1 MISKLMRIQLI
12 AFVLIAVLGIVYV
25 GGKYARLDNL
35 AGFGQYTVE
44 MNLKESG
51 GIFPNA
57 EVSYRGI
64 PVGSVGEMRVTKD
77 GLVVDLKLDTGGPE
91 IPASTMA
98 VIANRSAIG
107 EQFVDFRPETDSGPF
122 LKDGSTIEAAQTRT
136 PVPIQDLFGSVSA
149 LTESIPVDSLHTTF
163 TELGAALNGRG
174 DDLASLVDSVS
185 SFTDSAYE
193 ALPQTLSLITDS
205 VTVLGTQAEQG
216 SAIQGFSADLDRV
229 TAQLKSSDPDVRA
242 LIGTA
247 QDASSEVGEFVAA
260 SGDDIGALLAHSDLI
275 TKAADDVWEGLRV
288 LLAALPALGAAAPA
302 LAPGDGAI
310 HIGVVLETNNPTA
323 CTSGYEGTQQIL
335 AEMKAQNPNF
345 DDTVD
350 DFPVNLDARCAV
362 PVGNPTGVRS
372 SDRISLADPNIPQPW
387 DSKPKQYP
395 DTLYLRPVASQL
407 AALIGVTPR

>member
-12 AFVLIAVLGIVYV
+12 AFVVIAVLGIVYV

-35 AGFGQYTVE
+35 AGFGQYTVQ

-57 EVSYRGI
+57 EVSYRGV
-64 PVGSVGEMRVTKD
+64 PVGRVGEMRVTKE
-77 GLVVDLKLDTGGPE
+77 GLVVDLKLDTGGPD
-91 IPASTMA
+91 IPASTRA
-98 VIANRSAIG
+98 VVANRSAIG
-107 EQFVDFRPETDSGPF
+107 EQFVDFQPESESEPF
-122 LKDGSTIEAAQTRT
+122 LTDGSTIDAAQTVT
-136 PVPIQDLFGSVSA
+136 PVPIQDLFGAVSA
-149 LTESIPVDSLHTTF
+149 LTESIPVDALHTTF
-163 TELGAALNGRG
+163 TELGTALNGRG
-174 DDLASLVDSVS
+174 SDLGSLVDSVS

-247 QDASSEVGEFVAA
+247 QDASSEVGEFIAA
-260 SGDDIGALLAHSDLI
+260 SGDDIGALLSHADLI
-275 TKAADDVWEGLRV
+275 TKSADDVWEGLRV
-288 LLAALPALGAAAPA
+288 LLAALPALGAAAPT
-302 LAPGDGAI
+302 LAPGDGVI
-310 HIGVVLETNNPTA
+310 HIGVVLETNNPMA

-362 PVGNPTGVRS
+362 PEGNPTGVRS
-372 SDRISLADPNIPQPW
+372 SERISLADPNIPQPW

>member
-1 MISKLMRIQLI
+1 MISKLMRFQLI
-12 AFVLIAVLGIVYV
+12 AFFVIAVLGIVYV

-35 AGFGQYTVE
+35 VGIGQYTVH

-57 EVSYRGI
+57 EISYRGV
-64 PVGSVGEMRVTKD
+64 PVGRVGEMRVTEA
-77 GLVVDLKLDTGGPE
+77 GLVVDLKLDSGGPD
-91 IPASTMA
+91 IPESTRA
-98 VIANRSAIG
+98 VVANRSAIG
-107 EQFVDFRPETDSGPF
+107 EQFVDFLPESESGPF
-122 LKDGSTIEAAQTRT
+122 LKDGSTINSDQTST
-136 PVPIQDLFGSVSA
+136 PVPIEDLFGSVSA
-149 LTESIPVDSLHTTF
+149 LTGSIPVDALHTTF

-174 DDLASLVDSVS
+174 GDLASLVDSVNLL
-185 SFTDSAYE
+185 TEAGHE

-205 VTVLGTQAEQG
+205 VTVLGTQAAQG
-216 SAIQGFSADLDRV
+216 SAIQSFSSDLDRI

-247 QDASSEVGEFVAA
+247 QDASTQIGDFVAT
-260 SGDDIGALLAHSDLI
+260 SGNDITALLVHTDVI

-310 HIGVVLETNNPTA
+310 HMGVVLETNNPVPCST
-323 CTSGYEGTQQIL
+323 GYEGTQQIL

-345 DDTVD
+345 DDTTD

-362 PVGNPTGVRS
+362 PVGNPSGVRS
-372 SDRISLADPNIPQPW
+372 SDRIALADPDIVQPW
-387 DSKPKQYP
+387 DNKPKQFP
-395 DTLYLRPVASQL
+395 DTLYLRPIASQL
-407 AALIGVTPR
+407 ATVMGVTPR